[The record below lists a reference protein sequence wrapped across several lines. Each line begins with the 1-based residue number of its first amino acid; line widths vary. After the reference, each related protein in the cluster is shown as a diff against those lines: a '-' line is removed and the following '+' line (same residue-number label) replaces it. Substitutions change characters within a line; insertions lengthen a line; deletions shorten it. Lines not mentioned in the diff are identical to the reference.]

1 MDRTT
6 ALLPQIHS
14 RDGWVFATSRDV
26 AAYFEKQVKHVHEAI
41 RTIIKHE
48 PSTRSNFRPFEIK
61 DLTGV
66 SVHHY
71 EMDRKGFTLLAMG
84 FTGRKALKFKLA
96 YLAAFNE
103 VMERLQAMENA
114 TVSSAPS
121 NYVDALRCALG
132 EAEKREALASL
143 TPTQKAPLVDDLAAA
158 ARAWADAYER
168 RQDGGRSQRS

>member
-1 MDRTT
+1 MNAKVD
-6 ALLPQIHS
+6 LVPQIQS

-26 AAYFEKQVKHVHEAI
+26 AAHFDKQVKHVHEAI

-48 PSTRSNFRPFEIK
+48 PATRANFRPFEIK

-71 EMDRKGFTLLAMG
+71 EMDREGFTLLVMG

-103 VMERLQAMENA
+103 VMERLQAIEKSTA
-114 TVSSAPS
+114 SSTR
-121 NYVDALRCALG
+121 VEFVG
-132 EAEKREALASL
+132 
-143 TPTQKAPLVDDLAAA
+143 DLAAA
-158 ARAWADAYER
+158 ARAWADAYESR
-168 RQDGGRSQRS
+168 HDDGLSQLP